1 MWKEYNL
8 GGRAVHHEV
17 LQWLTADAKLQ
28 ALIEKVAVCHG
39 SGTAVAWKPSPKC
52 SESKSH
58 ASRLVRGQRQHRSD
72 KGATIVH
79 IWPRFVPRKA
89 LTAMNACS
97 GLSPRLCGIGHG
109 IVSVLLHRTRT
120 RSLLKLKAPL
130 SVA

>member
-17 LQWLTADAKLQ
+17 LQGLTADAKLQ

-39 SGTAVAWKPSPKC
+39 SGTAVAWKPSL
-52 SESKSH
+52 KSP
-58 ASRLVRGQRQHRSD
+58 ACSRLVRGQRQHRSD